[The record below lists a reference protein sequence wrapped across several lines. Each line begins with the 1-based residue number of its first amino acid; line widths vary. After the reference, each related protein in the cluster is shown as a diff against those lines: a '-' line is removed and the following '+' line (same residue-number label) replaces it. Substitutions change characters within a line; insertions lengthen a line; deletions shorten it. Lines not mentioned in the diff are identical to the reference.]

1 MWPFSHRFSTAH
13 RDLHHQSLQEVH
25 HRHCP
30 KPSIDGYN
38 TTARRLHDS
47 STMINR
53 RIVLLILAAV
63 VGSTSAISPITPT
76 VSTTKRSSL
85 NAPWG
90 VEKVARGGGGDVGS
104 RFGST
109 LDVIISKLFPAGF
122 CWQLASM
129 LTKSDASSAK
139 FALTTGAGE
148 AAGVLGG
155 HVLYSLIKGGYDK
168 SVLESALLLATGTLC
183 SGSSWQP
190 VVNTL
195 QSMDLPF
202 YAGKLHT
209 CINVF
214 WHYLNIILLLHNQF

>member
-1 MWPFSHRFSTAH
+1 
-13 RDLHHQSLQEVH
+13 
-25 HRHCP
+25 
-30 KPSIDGYN
+30 
-38 TTARRLHDS
+38 
-47 STMINR
+47 MINR
-53 RIVLLILAAV
+53 CVRLLLVAAV
-63 VGSTSAISPITPT
+63 VGSTAAISTSSSAGIAA
-76 VSTTKRSSL
+76 TKRSSPV
-85 NAPWG
+85 NTSPWG
-90 VEKVARGGGGDVGS
+90 VETSTLTTRGGGGRDVGS

-139 FALTTGAGE
+139 FALTTGVGE
-148 AAGVLGG
+148 AVGVLSG

-190 VVNTL
+190 VVNAL

-202 YAGKLHT
+202 YAGT
-209 CINVF
+209 YF
-214 WHYLNIILLLHNQF
+214 DNIILFYCFLINL